1 MYIVS
6 LKQTIDFLNKTILK
20 VISELRSN
28 ESERN
33 WTRELTES
41 ILKVN
46 AKSSTEA
53 FSNKHFAS
61 SNFLLLPKVFVLVL
75 IKHES

>member
-1 MYIVS
+1 MHDCTI
-6 LKQTIDFLNKTILK
+6 QTNNRLLLNKTILK

-33 WTRELTES
+33 WTRESTES

-46 AKSSTEA
+46 SKSSREA

-61 SNFLLLPKVFVLVL
+61 SNFLLLPKVT
-75 IKHES
+75 K